1 MLKIAIC
8 DNDDKELELLR
19 KIIVKI
25 MEEYTISFE
34 ITGYEQGEELLES
47 ELEFQLV
54 FLDIIL
60 DGKNGIDVGN
70 EIYRRNHRIK
80 IIFQTNY
87 RNFYKEAINSSHAF
101 AYLEKPLTEDVVK
114 KQIEEF
120 MMGDE
125 EAKESQVEFRKVTVI
140 KNGNREERQ
149 RVRLQVNEIIY
160 FEYLKAQKRI
170 RVITESGEYI
180 YKDTMSNLEN
190 RMRPFGFAV
199 SCRGILVNIENVI
212 RIEGYSLIMNNGE
225 KIALSQRRVIEFKA
239 KMNSYIHSSWN

>member
-1 MLKIAIC
+1 MML
-8 DNDDKELELLR
+8 
-19 KIIVKI
+19 
-25 MEEYTISFE
+25 
-34 ITGYEQGEELLES
+34 
-47 ELEFQLV
+47 
-54 FLDIIL
+54 
-60 DGKNGIDVGN
+60 
-70 EIYRRNHRIK
+70 
-80 IIFQTNY
+80 
-87 RNFYKEAINSSHAF
+87 
-101 AYLEKPLTEDVVK
+101 
-114 KQIEEF
+114 
-120 MMGDE
+120 GDE

-160 FEYLKAQKRI
+160 FEYLKTQKRI
-170 RVITESGEYI
+170 KVITESGEYI